1 MPDSLK
7 KMDRVNYTFLKGGN
21 TLTII
26 KFFHEPSHYSPSTH
40 QLPAPIT
47 PFNTCLNEEREIS
60 HLRPPQPHYN
70 FLRPCP
76 S

>member
-1 MPDSLK
+1 MKEKDLTGTNIRAQIQGTCRRQIWLIPNSLK
-7 KMDRVNYTFLKGGN
+7 RMYRVNYTFLKGGN

-47 PFNTCLNEEREIS
+47 PFNT
-60 HLRPPQPHYN
+60 
-70 FLRPCP
+70 
-76 S
+76 